1 MARDE
6 RLVWLGE
13 MDTEMPGP
21 VPGSE
26 EEGGEEEYWMKWM
39 REVEETGSDQDTHMG
54 GEGRKERQ
62 TDLAR

>member
-1 MARDE
+1 
-6 RLVWLGE
+6 

-26 EEGGEEEYWMKWM
+26 EEEYWMKWM
-39 REVEETGSDQDTHMG
+39 REVEETGSEQDTGG
-54 GEGRKERQ
+54 GEGRKERRQ